1 MGLGVTL
8 ESYMEDFTSILL
20 NQMRFR
26 SAVKELTIDEL
37 ESVSEKLKNIIDK
50 RIEKEKAEQAR
61 LEAKQKEIDGI
72 LSTMEKSGVTIDD
85 LREGVQPKKEK
96 KAKTPKNKVPPKY
109 KLVDDDGE
117 EHLWTGRGS
126 MPLVFKHA
134 INEQGKEL
142 ATFEIK

>member
-1 MGLGVTL
+1 
-8 ESYMEDFTSILL
+8 MEDFTSILL

-72 LSTMEKSGVTIDD
+72 LSTMEKSG
-85 LREGVQPKKEK
+85 LP
-96 KAKTPKNKVPPKY
+96 
-109 KLVDDDGE
+109 
-117 EHLWTGRGS
+117 
-126 MPLVFKHA
+126 
-134 INEQGKEL
+134 
-142 ATFEIK
+142 

>member
-1 MGLGVTL
+1 MKWHFTDKCRERLADIKSGKIK
-8 ESYMEDFTSILL
+8 ESET
-20 NQMRFR
+20 R
-26 SAVKELTIDEL
+26 SKEE
-37 ESVSEKLKNIIDK
+37 
-50 RIEKEKAEQAR
+50 IEKEKAEQAR

-72 LSTMEKSGVTIDD
+72 LSTMEMSGVTIDD

-134 INEQGKEL
+134 INEQGKAL